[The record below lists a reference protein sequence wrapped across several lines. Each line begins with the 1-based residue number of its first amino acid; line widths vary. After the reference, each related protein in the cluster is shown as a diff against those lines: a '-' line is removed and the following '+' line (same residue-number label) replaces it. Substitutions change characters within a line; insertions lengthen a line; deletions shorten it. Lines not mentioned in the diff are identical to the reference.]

1 MRKFFYL
8 IEFILIKLFFF
19 ILIII
24 GYKNGSNLGDF
35 IGRLFGPI
43 FRSKKLIENNLEQ
56 SGIVDKKNYN
66 KIISKIYGN
75 YGRILAEYPFLKA
88 FRNNNL
94 NKFIEIEGLE
104 NLNKIKREK
113 RRAVFIS
120 GHFNNFELM
129 ALQIEKAGINL
140 CAIYRPLNNVFLN
153 KTMEEI
159 RENFICKNQI
169 KKGRSGTRQII
180 ENIKKG
186 NSVALMIDQRVR
198 EGIKINFFGKPASTT
213 TIPAQLIKK
222 YKCDL
227 VPIYIERRKNN
238 YFKMFV
244 SEPIKIRDNKSIKEI
259 TEHLNKILEK
269 MILKNVDQ
277 WIWTHDRWKTYS
289 VFI

>member
-75 YGRILAEYPFLKA
+75 YGRILAEYPFLKS
-88 FRNNNL
+88 FRNSKL
-94 NKFIEIEGLE
+94 NKFIEIDGLE

-244 SEPIKIRDNKSIKEI
+244 SEPIKIGNNKSIKEI

-277 WIWTHDRWKTYS
+277 WIWTHDRWKT
-289 VFI
+289 

>member
-88 FRNNNL
+88 FRNNKL
-94 NKFIEIEGLE
+94 NKFIEIDGLE

-244 SEPIKIRDNKSIKEI
+244 SEPIKIGNNKSIKEI

-269 MILKNVDQ
+269 MILKNVDSCSSTFQ
-277 WIWTHDRWKTYS
+277 
-289 VFI
+289 

>member
-19 ILIII
+19 ILIVI

-88 FRNNNL
+88 FRNSKL
-94 NKFIEIEGLE
+94 NKFIEIDGLE

-244 SEPIKIRDNKSIKEI
+244 SEPIKIGNNKSIKEI

-277 WIWTHDRWKTYS
+277 WIWTHDRWKT
-289 VFI
+289 

>member
-43 FRSKKLIENNLEQ
+43 FRSKKLIENNLEK

-88 FRNNNL
+88 FRNNKL
-94 NKFIEIEGLE
+94 NKFIEIDGLE
-104 NLNKIKREK
+104 NLSKIKREK

-244 SEPIKIRDNKSIKEI
+244 SEPIKIGNNKSIKEI

-277 WIWTHDRWKTYS
+277 WIWTHDRWKT
-289 VFI
+289 

>member
-88 FRNNNL
+88 FRNNKL
-94 NKFIEIEGLE
+94 NKFIEIDGLE

-180 ENIKKG
+180 ENLKKG

-244 SEPIKIRDNKSIKEI
+244 SEPIKIGNNKSIKEI

-277 WIWTHDRWKTYS
+277 WIWTHDRWKT
-289 VFI
+289 

>member
-1 MRKFFYL
+1 MKKFFYL

-56 SGIVDKKNYN
+56 SGIVDRKNYN

-88 FRNNNL
+88 FRNSKL
-94 NKFIEIEGLE
+94 NKFIEIDGLE

-244 SEPIKIRDNKSIKEI
+244 SEPIKIRNNKSIKEI

-277 WIWTHDRWKTYS
+277 WIWTHDRWKT
-289 VFI
+289 

>member
-88 FRNNNL
+88 FRNNKL
-94 NKFIEIEGLE
+94 NKFIEIDGLE
-104 NLNKIKREK
+104 NLNKIKEEK
-113 RRAVFIS
+113 RRAVFVS

-198 EGIKINFFGKPASTT
+198 EGIKINFFDKPASTT

-244 SEPIKIRDNKSIKEI
+244 SKPIKIGSNKSIKEI

-269 MILKNVDQ
+269 MILKNIDQ
-277 WIWTHDRWKTYS
+277 WIWTHDRWKK
-289 VFI
+289 

>member
-43 FRSKKLIENNLEQ
+43 FRSKKLIENNLEK

-88 FRNNNL
+88 FRNNKL
-94 NKFIEIEGLE
+94 NKFIEIDGLE

-244 SEPIKIRDNKSIKEI
+244 SEPIKIGNNKSIKEI

-277 WIWTHDRWKTYS
+277 WIWTHDRWKT
-289 VFI
+289 

>member
-88 FRNNNL
+88 FRNNKL
-94 NKFIEIEGLE
+94 NKFIEIDGLE

-180 ENIKKG
+180 QNIKKG

-244 SEPIKIRDNKSIKEI
+244 SEPIKIGSNKTIKEI

-269 MILKNVDQ
+269 MILKNVEQ
-277 WIWTHDRWKTYS
+277 WIWTHDRWKT
-289 VFI
+289 

>member
-8 IEFILIKLFFF
+8 IEFILIKIFFF

-24 GYKNGSNLGDF
+24 GYKNGSNLGNF
-35 IGRLFGPI
+35 IGRLLGPI
-43 FRSKKLIENNLEQ
+43 FRSRKLIENNLDQ
-56 SGIVDKKNYN
+56 SGIIDKRNYN
-66 KIISKIYGN
+66 TIISKIYGN

-88 FRNNNL
+88 FRNNKL
-94 NKFIEIEGLE
+94 NKFIEIDGLD
-104 NLNKIKREK
+104 NLYKIKKEK
-113 RRAVFIS
+113 KRAVFIS

-140 CAIYRPLNNVFLN
+140 CAIYRPLNNTFLN

-227 VPIYIERRKNN
+227 VPIYIERRRNN

-244 SEPIKIRDNKSIKEI
+244 SEPIKIGNNKSIKEI

-269 MILKNVDQ
+269 MVLKNIDQ
-277 WIWTHDRWKTYS
+277 WIWTHDRWKK
-289 VFI
+289 

>member
-8 IEFILIKLFFF
+8 IEFILIKFFFF

-35 IGRLFGPI
+35 IGRLIGPI

-75 YGRILAEYPFLKA
+75 YGRILAEYPYLKA
-88 FRNNNL
+88 FRNNKL
-94 NKFIEIEGLE
+94 NKFIEIDGLE

-227 VPIYIERRKNN
+227 VPIYIERKKNN

-244 SEPIKIRDNKSIKEI
+244 SEPIKIGNNKSIKEI

-277 WIWTHDRWKTYS
+277 WIWTHDRWKT
-289 VFI
+289 

>member
-1 MRKFFYL
+1 MRIFFYF
-8 IEFILIKLFFF
+8 IEFVLIRLFFL
-19 ILIII
+19 IIIII
-24 GYKNGSNLGDF
+24 GYKNGSNLGYL
-35 IGRLFGPI
+35 IGRWLGPI
-43 FRSKKLIENNLEQ
+43 FRSKKLIENNLHQ
-56 SGIVDKKNYN
+56 SGLVDKRNYN
-66 KIISKIYGN
+66 TIINKVYGN

-88 FRNNNL
+88 FRNNKL
-94 NKFIEIEGLE
+94 NKFIEIDGLE

-244 SEPIKIRDNKSIKEI
+244 SEPIKIGNNKSIKEI

-277 WIWTHDRWKTYS
+277 WIWTHDRWKK
-289 VFI
+289 